1 MAKEQSGPCNAP
13 AKSSLDPADWGGFRE
28 QAHRMLDDVLGD
40 MENLRRRPVWQ
51 PIPDEV
57 RGRFHEPLAAI
68 PTPLEELH
76 AEFMSSIL
84 PFTARNAHPGFLG
97 WVQGGGTAVGMLAEM
112 LAAGLNANVGGRDQ
126 IPLQVENQIAEW
138 MRTLFGFPE
147 TASGLFVTGTSM
159 ANFIA
164 VVVARDA
171 RLGVDVR
178 RRGVKRFTQKL
189 AAYASVAV
197 HGSVSR
203 AFDFAG
209 LGSDA
214 LRLIPVNGRQQMDLK
229 ALEKAM
235 AADRAGGLTPFMV
248 VGSAGTV
255 DTGAIDDLDGIAE
268 ICAKNKL
275 WFHVDGACGAL
286 AMLAP
291 RLAPRLRGIER
302 ADSVAFDFHKW
313 AQVPYDAGFILV
325 RDGALHKQA
334 FSSNCAYLSRD
345 ERGMSA
351 GSPWPCDL
359 GVDLSRGFRALK
371 TWATLKAYGTDALG
385 AVINQ
390 TCELAKYL
398 EERILASAE
407 LELTAPAELNIV
419 CFRYRFEGGDGTGA
433 EELSDQ
439 LNKQIVIELQEAG
452 AVAPSTTLIGG
463 RLAIRAAIVN
473 HRTGRAEMDALVEG
487 TLARGRALRPQA
499 GRAKEPEGGW
509 QPWFERDAR
518 VRLLDERLKAPAG
531 LQADALVALLVER
544 ATLLAEMGRSM
555 EARNDHLQA
564 LEVDPRNR
572 QNLFGLGKLLVAAK
586 QRKAAQMVYAEAVK
600 FHPEDIVFRV
610 NLGSV
615 LLESEKPAEARE
627 HYEAALAIAPDF
639 PEAHGGMFYA
649 LSELGEPEAARL
661 HQRKAF
667 GHKALFRN
675 PYRGSAKPI
684 PVLLLVSSTGGGT
697 PIEKLIDD
705 RVFETHVLVAD
716 FYDKRKPLPP
726 HRFVFNGIGDCD
738 VAAEAL
744 TAAEELLTQT
754 SAPVLNLPA
763 SVWASSR
770 LEAARRLSDV
780 AGLITPAIAR
790 LPYAVLAG
798 EDGVGAL
805 AERGFRFPL
814 LLRAPGFHMGR
825 HFVRVN
831 APGELSGA
839 VAALPGAGRA
849 EAELLAIEYLDA
861 QGPDGWTRK
870 YRVMM
875 VGGELYPLHL
885 ALSRDWKIHYFSA
898 DMAENAA
905 NRAEDAEFLADM
917 RGVLGKHGME
927 TLRSVQAR
935 LGLDYGGIDFGLNE
949 RGEILLFEANSTMVV
964 EQPVGDERWDYRRV
978 AVERI
983 HGAVHDLLMG
993 AGGRSRVCDGA
1004 GLTGLEKSGELAFA
1018 RGGGRGTVR
1027 AEV

>member
-1 MAKEQSGPCNAP
+1 
-13 AKSSLDPADWGGFRE
+13 
-28 QAHRMLDDVLGD
+28 
-40 MENLRRRPVWQ
+40 
-51 PIPDEV
+51 
-57 RGRFHEPLAAI
+57 
-68 PTPLEELH
+68 
-76 AEFMSSIL
+76 
-84 PFTARNAHPGFLG
+84 
-97 WVQGGGTAVGMLAEM
+97 MLAEM
-112 LAAGLNANVGGRDQ
+112 LAAGLNANLGGRDQ
-126 IPLQVENQIAEW
+126 IPLQVENQITEW

-178 RRGVKRFTQKL
+178 QRGVKRFTQKL
-189 AAYASVAV
+189 TAYASTAV
-197 HGSVSR
+197 HGSIRR

-214 LRLIPVNGRQQMDLK
+214 LRLIPVNSRQQMDLK
-229 ALEKAM
+229 ALEKAI
-235 AADRAGGLTPFMV
+235 AADRVAGLTPFFV
-248 VGSAGTV
+248 AGSAGTV
-255 DTGAIDDLDGIAE
+255 DTGAIDDLSGIAE
-268 ICAKNKL
+268 VCSKNKL

-286 AMLAP
+286 AMLAET
-291 RLAPRLRGIER
+291 LAPRLKGIEL
-302 ADSVAFDFHKW
+302 ADSLAFDFHKW

-325 RDGALHKQA
+325 RNGELHKQA
-334 FSSNCAYLSRD
+334 FSTSCAYLSRD

-371 TWATLKAYGTDALG
+371 TWATLKAYGVNALG
-385 AVINQ
+385 EVINQ

-398 EERILASAE
+398 EERVLTSPE
-407 LELTAPAELNIV
+407 LELMAPAGLNVV
-419 CFRYRFEGGDGTGA
+419 CFRYRFEAGDGTGVG
-433 EELSDQ
+433 ELQDW

-452 AVAPSTTLIGG
+452 AVAPSTTQIGG

-499 GRAKEPEGGW
+499 GEATVPEAGW

-518 VRLLDERLKAPAG
+518 VRLLDEQMKAPAA
-531 LQADALVALLVER
+531 LQQNVLVALLVER
-544 ATLLAEMGRSM
+544 GTLLAEMGRGL
-555 EARNDHLQA
+555 EARNDHLKA
-564 LEVDPRNR
+564 LELDPANR
-572 QNLFGLGKLLVAAK
+572 ENLFGLGKLLVAAK

-615 LLESEKPAEARE
+615 LLESEKPAEARV
-627 HYEAALAIAPDF
+627 HYEAALRIEPGF

-649 LSELGEPEAARL
+649 LTELGEPEAARV
-661 HQRKAF
+661 HQRMAF

-716 FYDKRKPLPP
+716 FYDKKKPLPP
-726 HRFVFNGIGDCD
+726 HRFAFNGIGDCD

-763 SVWASSR
+763 AVWASSR
-770 LEAARRLSDV
+770 MEAARRLNNV
-780 AGLITPAIAR
+780 PGLITPAIER

-798 EDGVGAL
+798 EDGVAAL
-805 AERGFRFPL
+805 AERGLQFPL

-825 HFVRVN
+825 HFVRVDSP
-831 APGELSGA
+831 AELSEA

-861 QGPDGWTRK
+861 VGADGWTRK

-875 VGGELYPLHL
+875 VGGKLYPLHL

-898 DMAENAA
+898 DMAENAG
-905 NRAEDAEFLADM
+905 NRAEDAEFLENMD
-917 RGVLGKHGME
+917 GVLGKKGME
-927 TLRSVQAR
+927 TLRGVQTR
-935 LGLDYGGIDFGLNE
+935 LGLDYGGIDFGLNR

-964 EQPVGDERWDYRRV
+964 EQPVGDERWAYRRA

-983 HGAVHDLLMG
+983 HGAVHDLLMRAG
-993 AGGRSRVCDGA
+993 AESRSGEGA
-1004 GLTGLEKSGELAFA
+1004 GLRGPVKPGELAFEA
-1018 RGGGRGTVR
+1018 SSLIRQI
-1027 AEV
+1027 